1 MARLKSYLSFMRVV
15 LVFALAISASAQPP
29 LQQRIAGIALDARGT
44 VSVAC
49 SLPGV
54 RLDCGLNEHGH
65 PPMQSVFKFPL
76 ALTVL
81 HQIEEGKLRLAQ
93 QVRFEKSDR
102 YPGSYS
108 PLQDQFPDADVD
120 VRLDRL
126 LQLSVGM
133 SDNIA
138 TDILLRLIGGPPTV
152 QAYLDSLGF
161 SAIHVRD
168 TERAMHDDHGLQY
181 RNSADPTA
189 MVALLRRFA
198 DKSPLNPEHTA
209 LLNEWITDT
218 PSTPNRIKGQLPPG
232 TVVAHKGGSSD
243 TENGITAATN
253 DVGLITLPNGKRL
266 ALAVFVTDAHA
277 DNAARETAIARIA
290 RAVYDQAI
298 AAK

>member
-1 MARLKSYLSFMRVV
+1 MRLLLV
-15 LVFALAISASAQPP
+15 LALAFPALAQAP
-29 LQQRIAGIALDARGT
+29 LHERIADIAADAHGT

-49 SLPGV
+49 SLAGTL
-54 RLDCGLNEHGH
+54 LDCGLNEHNH

-81 HQIEEGKLRLAQ
+81 HQVEQNKLHLDQ
-93 QVRFEKSDR
+93 QVRFEQSDR

-108 PLQDQFPDADVD
+108 PLQDQFPSAGVD

-126 LQLSVGM
+126 VQLSVGM

-138 TDILLRLIGGPPTV
+138 TDILLRLIGGPAAV
-152 QAYLDSLGF
+152 QSYLDSLGF

-168 TERAMHDDHGLQY
+168 TERAMHNNHSLQY
-181 RNSADPTA
+181 RNNADPTT

-198 DKSPLNPEHTA
+198 DNSPLNPEHTA
-209 LLNEWITDT
+209 LLNGWITAT

-232 TVVAHKGGSSD
+232 TPVAHKSGSSD
-243 TENGITAATN
+243 TENGMTAATN

-266 ALAVFVTDAHA
+266 AIAIFVTDSRA
-277 DNAARETAIARIA
+277 DTTTREIVIARIA
-290 RAVYDQAI
+290 RAVYDQAVTR
-298 AAK
+298 

>member
-1 MARLKSYLSFMRVV
+1 MRAL
-15 LVFALAISASAQPP
+15 LVFALAVSASAQTS
-29 LQQRIAGIALDARGT
+29 LTQRITDIAADAHGS

-49 SLPGV
+49 ALPGA

-76 ALTVL
+76 AMTVL
-81 HQIEEGKLRLAQ
+81 HQVEEGRLRLDQ

-126 LQLSVGM
+126 VQLSVGM

-138 TDILLRLIGGPPTV
+138 TDILLRLVGGPRAV
-152 QAYLDSLGF
+152 QTYLDSLGF

-168 TERAMHDDHGLQY
+168 TERAMHDDHKLQY
-181 RNSADPTA
+181 RNDAEPTT

-198 DKSPLNPEHTA
+198 DNSPLTPEHTA
-209 LLNEWITDT
+209 LLNQWMTDT
-218 PSTPNRIKGQLPPG
+218 PSTPNRIKGQLPAG
-232 TVVAHKGGSSD
+232 TVVAHKSGTSG
-243 TENGITAATN
+243 TEGGITAATN
-253 DVGLITLPNGKRL
+253 DIGLITLPNGKRL
-266 ALAVFVTDAHA
+266 AIAVFITDSHA
-277 DNAARETAIARIA
+277 DDPARERVIARIT
-290 RAVYDQAI
+290 RAVYDQAFT
-298 AAK
+298 AR